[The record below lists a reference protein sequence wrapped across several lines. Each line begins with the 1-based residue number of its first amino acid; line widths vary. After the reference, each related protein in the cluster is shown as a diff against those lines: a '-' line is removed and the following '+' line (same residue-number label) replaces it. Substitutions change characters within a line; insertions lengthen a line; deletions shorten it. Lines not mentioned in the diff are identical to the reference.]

1 MAAPISQFWIHRAQ
15 PLATSA
21 ASIFTFQSSPLNATR
36 IVRTCWPGS
45 CLGKPNAHVQVVDAT
60 ITMPDGS
67 TVHGALKLPV
77 VEGARPALL
86 RELRIYH
93 ELEGHG
99 VPEVL
104 AWSASP
110 DGATVTSI
118 LLQKLPR
125 SLAEDIG
132 IRAAKYAA
140 AHPAAPRPTGDS
152 ALYTSDELWR
162 IVSGLATALQEAH
175 WRGVYHMDVKP
186 PNVLLTHDGS
196 PIIADWG
203 ISLMRP
209 RTPHVPFQVKGPW
222 GTPGFCVPALSAR
235 NEVVDVTV
243 AADMQPLAVT
253 AACMLLNVSAD
264 HVRDMHSRGELGSMI
279 KHPELFALVNRTL
292 IDDPWDLPSMADF
305 IKDSSA
311 EALVRQAHPLPHTPL
326 IATLAAPVML
336 GSDTPPAAASGGSAA
351 RFHLPDGLLSNG
363 SNCGAAAPQ
372 SGASP
377 APSSPEDGDSAAH
390 GGLIS
395 GDGPGYHLPVDLFSA
410 SSAHTPPVVPESSGG
425 SLESRSTAARLDNPT
440 PVAAMCQGTMT
451 PSTSSSWTINSPM
464 INPTSGG
471 LEERCGIQSAAGH
484 SHAMSRFGGV
494 SDVTC
499 DTSVAEADTNVLS
512 ALAASP
518 SHRAH
523 RLGSGALSTTL
534 GSSALG
540 DSRMFISF
548 RAADLPSART
558 LRGAAVQPPPVQGAI
573 ATRPGGIDKPAV
585 EQQADG
591 ERQRQRRR
599 WRLRGVRGWLR
610 ASCLCGAASG
620 VQE

>member
-1 MAAPISQFWIHRAQ
+1 M
-15 PLATSA
+15 
-21 ASIFTFQSSPLNATR
+21 FQSSPLNATR

-45 CLGKPNAHVQVVDAT
+45 CQGKPNAHVQVVDAT

-132 IRAAKYAA
+132 IRAAKHAA

-175 WRGVYHMDVKP
+175 RRGVYHMDVKP

-222 GTPGFCVPALSAR
+222 GTPGFCMPALSAR

-292 IDDPWDLPSMADF
+292 IDDPWDMPSMADF

-311 EALVRQAHPLPHTPL
+311 EALVRQAHPLPLPLTPL

-336 GSDTPPAAASGGSAA
+336 GSDTPPSAASGGAAA

-363 SNCGAAAPQ
+363 SNCDPAAPR
-372 SGASP
+372 SGAST

-425 SLESRSTAARLDNPT
+425 SLESRSTAARPDYPT

-464 INPTSGG
+464 IKPTSGG
-471 LEERCGIQSAAGH
+471 LEERCGVQSAAGH

-548 RAADLPSART
+548 RAADLPSARS
-558 LRGAAVQPPPVQGAI
+558 LRGAAMQPPPVQGAI
-573 ATRPGGIDKPAV
+573 ATRPGGIDKPAAG
-585 EQQADG
+585 QQADG
-591 ERQRQRRR
+591 ECQRQRRR